1 MSGIRSLRRQGQGD
15 KNHIWTRASTPH
27 THRGNSVARNIFVE
41 ELVHTPIEE
50 QGDEIVERKGIG
62 HPDSIAD
69 GLAETVSVALCKMYK
84 ERFGRILHHNT
95 DQVEVVGGQSAPKFG
110 GGVFLEP
117 AYILLVGRAT
127 TMVNGVRLP
136 YRTVAIQAAHD
147 YLTKTCT
154 NLNVDADVTLD
165 CKIGQGS
172 VDLRGLYDTQKQL
185 ANDTSFGVGFAPFS
199 DLETVT
205 LKTEQVING
214 ALKKDLKEVG
224 QDIKVMGV
232 RHKDD
237 IRLTV
242 AAAFVDKYVPDKDH
256 YRSVVEELRER
267 LLDNAVKYTDR
278 TVKIDINTGDN
289 YDSGIFYLTVTG
301 LSWENGDDGSVG
313 RGNRVS
319 GLITPY
325 RPMSMEA
332 AAGKNPVTHVGKLY
346 NLLSFDIAE
355 RLVKE
360 YEGKVKEVW
369 VRIVSQIGKPIDEPQ
384 AAAAQIIPEKGTSL
398 KSIQK
403 DAEAL
408 IDEELENIYKLTD
421 RIVQGK
427 ARTF

>member
-1 MSGIRSLRRQGQGD
+1 M
-15 KNHIWTRASTPH
+15 
-27 THRGNSVARNIFVE
+27 ARNIFVE
-41 ELVHTPIEE
+41 ELIHTPIEQ
-50 QGDEIVERKGIG
+50 QGEEIVERKGVG

-69 GLAETVSVALCKMYK
+69 GLAETVSCALCRMYLEK
-84 ERFGRILHHNT
+84 FGRILHHNT

-127 TMVNGVRLP
+127 TLVNGERLP
-136 YRTVAIQAAHD
+136 YRTVAIQAAHN
-147 YLTKTCT
+147 YLKKTCT

-199 DLETVT
+199 ETET
-205 LKTEQVING
+205 LTYETERLING
-214 ALKKDLKEVG
+214 PLKRDLKEVG

-232 RHKDD
+232 RHGDS
-237 IRLTV
+237 IRLTI
-242 AAAFVDKYVPDKDH
+242 AAAFVDKFVPDKDH
-256 YRSVVEELRER
+256 YQNVVGELGER
-267 LLDNAVKYTDR
+267 VLDNAVKFTDR
-278 TVKIDINTGDN
+278 KVKVDINTGDN
-289 YDSGIFYLTVTG
+289 YDAGIFYLTVTG

-346 NLLSFDIAE
+346 NLLSFELADK
-355 RLVKE
+355 LVRE
-360 YEGKVKEVW
+360 NQGKIKEVW

-384 AAAAQIIPEKGTSL
+384 AATAQIIPEKGTRIGA
-398 KSIQK
+398 IQK
-403 DAEAL
+403 DAESVL
-408 IDEELENIYKLTD
+408 NEGLEKIYDLTD
-421 RIVQGK
+421 RIVAEK
-427 ARTF
+427 VRTF